1 MAELLDDE
9 MPEGEALDQAPIR
22 RKRWPRVLVIVGA
35 VVLVAVGGLWLTS
48 NTIVDNI
55 IGSQLKDRGIAG
67 SYTIESSGLSRQ
79 VLTNLVIGDPAHPD
93 LTIER
98 AEVTI
103 LPRFGFPAIGEI
115 KLVRP
120 RLYGTYKGA
129 KLSFGSLD
137 KVFFT
142 GSKEPI
148 RLPDLDLNIEDGR
161 ARIVSD
167 YGEIGA
173 KLGGKGNLQGGFA
186 GELAAVA
193 PALAMSD
200 CAAKDA
206 SIYGT
211 ITVSAGRPRLQGPVR
226 LASLDCAGAAAKLA
240 QAGIQADVTLDETL
254 DGGDAKLS
262 LKSGAAAYGGNRA
275 QGVGGTLDLTYRKAA
290 LTSRYDLAAH
300 GVSTPQL
307 SAGSLGAKGMLR
319 AGASPFHAESEG
331 EVSGADLI
339 PGPELDKA
347 LGAAQASAKGSLA
360 EPMLAQMHSALVR
373 QSKGSRLA
381 ADFVVRSKDSGTT
394 LVIPK
399 GRVTGGSG
407 DVLLSLTQGQ
417 ILGGNGA
424 PLRLAG
430 NFATGGAG
438 LPRIEGRMEQSG
450 NGTTLIRG
458 SMAEYRAG
466 TSRLALPELALA
478 QARNGTLG
486 FTGRALAS
494 GAIPGGSGAGGSVEG
509 LDVPLDGR
517 WEPGRAFE
525 LWRGCRQVR
534 FASLA
539 YAKVRLEGRAIL
551 LCPVGGAAIVRS
563 DAKGMALSARAP
575 ALDLSGQLGDTA
587 MHIAS
592 GPVMVSGAKLSATAL
607 TLTLGSG
614 KVPTRLAFASVDTVP
629 GKGKGM
635 SGTFSGAIGAIE
647 SVPFDLQDGTGRWHF
662 EDGRLAVSGMG
673 FTLLD
678 SAQVDRFAP
687 LIAQDATLELAD
699 NRITAHAAL
708 REPKS
713 QRIVTEVAIV
723 HDLGTAKG
731 NALLSV
737 PGIVFDN
744 GLQPAAITPL
754 AVGVVANVRG
764 RVIGDGR
771 IDWTADKV
779 TSHGKFSTEG
789 LDLAAAF
796 GPVKGVAGT
805 IEFTDLLGLVTAPDQ
820 QLKIASINPGIEA
833 EDGRMSFA
841 LLPDGVLAVND
852 AEWPFLDG
860 KMRLM
865 PTTMKFGAAEIR
877 RYTLKM
883 EGISAARFIEKMELG
898 NLSASG
904 TFDGQLPLL
913 FDANGGRIEGGS
925 LISRAPGGN
934 VSYVG
939 ELTYKDLST
948 MGNFAFQALRSLDYK
963 RMQIW
968 LDGDL
973 GGEIVAK
980 VQFNG
985 VSQGKGSKSNF
996 ITKQL
1001 ARLPIKM
1008 NVNVRAP
1015 FFALISSFKSF
1026 YDPSYLTPYVQEK
1039 LRAEQ
1044 DKAHAKGP
1052 QKPAAAKPAPAQPAI
1067 QPAESEKKP

>member
-1 MAELLDDE
+1 MSQTPEDIAAEEAPLDAE
-9 MPEGEALDQAPIR
+9 PPKR
-22 RKRWPRVLVIVGA
+22 RRWPKVLGIAGG

-48 NTIVDNI
+48 DVIVDNI
-55 IGSQLKDRGIAG
+55 IGSQMKDRGIAG
-67 SYTIESSGLSRQ
+67 SYKIESSGLSRQ

-103 LPRFGFPAIGEI
+103 LPRFGFPAIGEV

-120 RLYGTYKGA
+120 RLYGSYKGG

-137 KVFFT
+137 KFLFT

-148 RLPDLDLNIEDGR
+148 RLPDIDLNIEDGR

-193 PALAMSD
+193 PALALPG
-200 CAAKDA
+200 CNAKDA
-206 SIYGT
+206 SLYGT
-211 ITVSAGRPRLQGPVR
+211 ITIAAKRPRLQGPVR
-226 LASLDCAGAAAKLA
+226 LASLDCPGTKAKLA

-254 DGGDAKLS
+254 DGGDANLS
-262 LKSGAAAYGGNRA
+262 LKSGAAAYGANRA
-275 QGVGGTLDLTYRKAA
+275 RELGGTLDLTYRKAA

-300 GVSTPQL
+300 GLNTPQL

-319 AGASPFHAESEG
+319 AGMSPSHAESEG
-331 EVSGADLI
+331 TVSGADLI
-339 PGPELDKA
+339 PGPDLGKA
-347 LGAAQASAKGSLA
+347 LAAAQGSAKGSLA
-360 EPMLAQMHSALVR
+360 EPLLAQMRSALAR
-373 QSKGSRLA
+373 QSKGSQLA
-381 ADFVVRSKDSGTT
+381 ADFVMRRKDSATT

-407 DVLLSLTQGQ
+407 DTLLSLTKGQ
-417 ILGGNGA
+417 ILAGNGA

-430 NFATGGAG
+430 NFTTGGAG
-438 LPRIEGRMEQSG
+438 LPRIEGRMEQAA

-466 TSRLALPELALA
+466 TARLALPELALA
-478 QARNGTLG
+478 QARNGTVG

-494 GAIPGGSGAGGSVEG
+494 GALLGGSVES
-509 LDVPLDGR
+509 LNVPLDGR

-534 FASLA
+534 FASLT
-539 YAKVRLEGRAIL
+539 YAKVRLDGRAIS
-551 LCPVGGAAIVRS
+551 LCPVGGTAIVRS
-563 DAKGMALSARAP
+563 GARGMTLSARAP
-575 ALDLSGQLGDTA
+575 GLDLTGQLGDTA
-587 MHIAS
+587 MHITS
-592 GPVMVSGAKLSATAL
+592 GPLMVSGAKLSATAL

-614 KVPTRLAFASVDTVP
+614 KVPTRLVFAAIDTLP
-629 GKGKGM
+629 GAGKGM
-635 SGTFSGAIGAIE
+635 SGTFSGASGAIE
-647 SVPFDLQDGTGRWHF
+647 SVPLDLTQGAGRWHF

-687 LIAQDATLELAD
+687 LMSQDATLELAD
-699 NRITAHAAL
+699 NRITAKATL

-713 QRIVTEVAIV
+713 QRAVTDVAIV
-723 HDLGTAKG
+723 HDLNTAKG
-731 NALLSV
+731 SAVLDV
-737 PGIVFDN
+737 PGLVFDN
-744 GLQPAAITPL
+744 VLQPSMVTPL

-764 RVIGDGR
+764 RVIGGGR
-771 IDWTADKV
+771 IDWNGDKV
-779 TSHGKFSTEG
+779 TSSGKFSTEG
-789 LDLAAAF
+789 IDFAAAF
-796 GPVKGVAGT
+796 GPTKGVSGT

-820 QLKIASINPGIEA
+820 QLRIASINPGIEA

-841 LLPDGVLAVND
+841 LLPDGVLAVNG

-865 PTTMKFGAAEIR
+865 PTTMKFGAAEVR

-883 EGISAARFIEKMELG
+883 EGISATRFVEKMELG
-898 NLSASG
+898 NLSAIG

-925 LISRAPGGN
+925 LISQKPGGN

-939 ELTYKDLST
+939 ELTYKDLSA

-963 RMQIW
+963 HMQIW

-985 VSQGKGSKSNF
+985 VSQGKGTKSNF
-996 ITKQL
+996 ITRQL
-1001 ARLPIKM
+1001 ARLPIQM
-1008 NVNVRAP
+1008 NINVRAP

-1026 YDPSYLTPYVQEK
+1026 YDPSYLSPYVEQT

-1044 DKAHAKGP
+1044 EKAHKKAPAKP
-1052 QKPAAAKPAPAQPAI
+1052 VPAIPAPAQPAI